1 MDLKLVL
8 NQQPSTHVNVL
19 IKYYNAEY
27 THTLSKRIPA
37 GKHDLVICRNIFNI
51 CTPLC
56 FQVSGGKMQHNIF
69 SLVKAL
75 SFKHK
80 PGVLKIEFRF
90 TR

>member
-1 MDLKLVL
+1 ML
-8 NQQPSTHVNVL
+8 NDNA
-19 IKYYNAEY
+19 KY
-27 THTLSKRIPA
+27 HTLSKRIPA
-37 GKHDLVICRNIFNI
+37 GKHDLEICENIFNI
-51 CTPLC
+51 CLPLY
-56 FQVSGGKMQHNIF
+56 FQLTGGKTWHHFF